1 MTALWSDRPGACVLA
16 RRLLGAVLRCVDSDG
31 REAAGRVVETEAY
44 LASGD
49 PGSHSA
55 AGRTRR
61 NASMFE
67 AAGTAYVYR
76 IYGMHHCF
84 NVVSGDPGSGE
95 AVLIRALEP
104 LVGLERMAERRAVA
118 LGRPRALRQL
128 ASGPGKLV
136 QALGIEPAHDGRRL
150 DSAPLWVEPGEPVP
164 AHRVRVSRRIGLGRG
179 ASLGLGFDVVGAPWI
194 SRRW

>member
-1 MTALWSDRPGACVLA
+1 MTALWSDRPGASVLA
-16 RRLLGAVLRCVDSDG
+16 RRLLGAVLRCVDSSG
-31 REAAGRVVETEAY
+31 REAAGRIVETEAY
-44 LASGD
+44 LADGD

-76 IYGMHHCF
+76 IYGVHHCF
-84 NVVSGDPGSGE
+84 NVVSGEAGSGE

-104 LVGLERMAERRAVA
+104 LAGMEQMAERRA
-118 LGRPRALRQL
+118 LKLEHPRALRQL

-136 QALGIEPAHDGRRL
+136 QALGIDPSHDGCRL
-150 DSAPLWVEPGEPVP
+150 DGAPLWIEAGEPVP
-164 AHRVRVSRRIGLGRG
+164 AHRIRVSRRIGLGRG
-179 ASLGLGFDVVGAPWI
+179 VSLGLRFDIVGSPWI